1 LKAVSGKKFCGIPE
15 SEINVLNAE
24 EKSRKTTR
32 QDDFKMLMTRHKG
45 TLDLLAE

>member
-1 LKAVSGKKFCGIPE
+1 MTVQKPIKAIPE
-15 SEINVLNAE
+15 SEINALKAE

-32 QDDFKMLMTRHKG
+32 REDFKMLMKRHKE